1 MIAAVLAPRF
11 FDTSTWSIRWPT
23 PLNVLG
29 VAGTIRMAATSS
41 LPAVRE
47 AFRSASESFRL
58 PPM

>member
-1 MIAAVLAPRF
+1 MLAPLF

-23 PLNVLG
+23 PRNVLG